1 MERVLRWAR
10 ENDYEALADVMYDA
24 VRNGDSPY
32 DERQR
37 AAWMPVRRSGRD
49 WTDRLSTQNILL
61 AESDGDI
68 LGFMSLAANGY
79 IDFAYIRPEAQGKGL
94 FRQLLEQIVEKARSA
109 GDRVLWVHA
118 SLSAEPAFSAFGFRV
133 RKREEVMMGAERL
146 ERFEMEK
153 ALEL

>member
-1 MERVLRWAR
+1 MERVLRWA
-10 ENDYEALADVMYDA
+10 EESDYEALADVMFDA
-24 VRNGDSPY
+24 VRNGESPY

-49 WTDRLSTQNILL
+49 WTDRLSTQDIIL
-61 AESDGDI
+61 AEASGDI

-94 FRQLLEQIVEKARSA
+94 FRQLLEPIVDKARSA
-109 GDRVLWVHA
+109 GERLLWVHA
-118 SLSAEPAFSAFGFRV
+118 SLSAEAAFSALGFRV
-133 RKREEVMMGAERL
+133 RKREEVVMGAERL

-153 ALEL
+153 PLDG